1 MQEFILTQLLTPI
14 GKRRYASQANQC
26 HLAAACIRHLTLSI
40 RCYAA
45 SAGDP
50 ASHIFHDPA
59 AAHTGATAL
68 SHLLS
73 PSSPLLREL
82 FTHVLH
88 ASPTLET
95 AAVERLTALRAD
107 DPCGRAA
114 EAAVAALFELLLVVF
129 DLDGKWVQ
137 LQRRMHALVE
147 TLDAA
152 LLGRPA
158 VALQL
163 MQFVRYGYSSWLQ
176 AAAVRVAGT
185 LAARDESVTAT
196 LLQFGDEAAA
206 LVHSFAGCLSSRAV
220 VPEDPDVEDEWEE
233 GAQIGG
239 PGDAVGGGGSGDDA
253 AGDGAERMEIRGLI
267 LQLMLDCADMPFPNF
282 TQLLLGYHV
291 SGVRLLPGA
300 AVCDTICMCAYDAAV
315 LHGTAVNAAWL
326 GGLPSLLRCSTVA
339 FALRGVCDMLA
350 WLDSRGH
357 CFGRYWTRRAAV
369 GYGAGDGSPDGGA
382 AAARAVMHGHHG
394 GHPLIGV
401 PRALVCTGIQGRV
414 AGRACIC
421 GHALGRRRAAA
432 PPHHVRHARGRA
444 AVAAVGDRGLLGA
457 PAPPCLSFPAPTCP
471 SGLSISE
478 GNALPAM
485 LDRCGRHPCGP
496 DPREPL
502 VAFITL
508 RWLTHG
514 S

>member
-1 MQEFILTQLLTPI
+1 MIRCVQEFILTQLLMPI

-26 HLAAACIRHLTLSI
+26 DLAAACIRHLTLSI

-45 SAGDP
+45 SAGEP
-50 ASHIFHDPA
+50 TSHIFHDPA

-82 FTHVLH
+82 ITHVLH

-163 MQFVRYGYSSWLQ
+163 MQFVRYGYSSWMQ

-185 LAARDESVTAT
+185 LAARDESVTTT

-220 VPEDPDVEDEWEE
+220 VPEDPEVEDEWEE
-233 GAQIGG
+233 VADRGG
-239 PGDAVGGGGSGDDA
+239 PGDAIGGGDDA
-253 AGDGAERMEIRGLI
+253 AGDGGERMEIRGLV

-291 SGVRLLPGA
+291 SGVRLVPCAAACNLRNELVASRCCALVDARAARNDASVAGA
-300 AVCDTICMCAYDAAV
+300 TGCVTYRSLRLRDSNSASLCDHHCRPECVAWCVTCGWGSPLAAK
-315 LHGTAVNAAWL
+315 
-326 GGLPSLLRCSTVA
+326 PCFVA
-339 FALRGVCDMLA
+339 LA
-350 WLDSRGH
+350 S
-357 CFGRYWTRRAAV
+357 AAV
-369 GYGAGDGSPDGGA
+369 GGQERLP
-382 AAARAVMHGHHG
+382 
-394 GHPLIGV
+394 
-401 PRALVCTGIQGRV
+401 C
-414 AGRACIC
+414 
-421 GHALGRRRAAA
+421 RRR
-432 PPHHVRHARGRA
+432 
-444 AVAAVGDRGLLGA
+444 
-457 PAPPCLSFPAPTCP
+457 T
-471 SGLSISE
+471 
-478 GNALPAM
+478 
-485 LDRCGRHPCGP
+485 
-496 DPREPL
+496 
-502 VAFITL
+502 T
-508 RWLTHG
+508 
-514 S
+514 